1 MSSVLKGQ
9 SFPFTADRMDC
20 WQQGSSS
27 GTRSHKMGA
36 AEASMLA
43 AAVYL
48 MSRKR
53 SFILCKPGSAWLA
66 CQHLLLLLTLCLGNT
81 ANAQTPCTAPDC
93 AQADRTATVITAL
106 APLYQLTLPL
116 LQGTSISLQL
126 LPTDGPRSMQAQTTL
141 FTRQAERFAENFRTA
156 DAVLGI
162 GRIWPGDPLYTSA
175 RQLNIRVVP
184 LDASK
189 PWSHELDGVAVAA
202 APSTG
207 QPSPY
212 FWLSPANVIRLLDIV
227 GTDLRRLYPQD
238 AALIRSNLER
248 EKAQWLQLKSANERR
263 LLEVDD
269 PVVYALADEFIY
281 LTSDLGLFVDG
292 WFVKQDLDWT
302 EADLAALTTRL
313 QTADIKVVLHKWEPS
328 EAIKAAISAGGAELV
343 VLDTLETTTDFRG
356 GFERNMDLLLEALN
370 PR

>member
-1 MSSVLKGQ
+1 MSALTTVPVLRCAAECLVRDQ
-9 SFPFTADRMDC
+9 SSD
-20 WQQGSSS
+20 SSNVL
-27 GTRSHKMGA
+27 SHKTGVL
-36 AEASMLA
+36 AEAN
-43 AAVYL
+43 L
-48 MSRKR
+48 MSGNQSAWRG
-53 SFILCKPGSAWLA
+53 KPGPALRA
-66 CQHLLLLLTLCLGNT
+66 GHYLLLLLTLCLGN
-81 ANAQTPCTAPDC
+81 AASAQAPCAAPDC
-93 AQADRTATVITAL
+93 TQPTIITAL

-116 LQGTSISLQL
+116 LQGTSIRLQL

-141 FTRQAERFAENFRTA
+141 FTRQAERFAEYFRTA

-227 GTDLRRLYPQD
+227 GTDLRQLYPQD

-248 EKAQWLQLKSANERR
+248 EKAQWLELKSSNERR

-302 EADLAALTTRL
+302 EADLAALTARL
-313 QTADIKVVLHKWEPS
+313 QTAGIKVVLHKWEPS
-328 EAIKAAISAGGAELV
+328 EAIRAAISAGGAELV